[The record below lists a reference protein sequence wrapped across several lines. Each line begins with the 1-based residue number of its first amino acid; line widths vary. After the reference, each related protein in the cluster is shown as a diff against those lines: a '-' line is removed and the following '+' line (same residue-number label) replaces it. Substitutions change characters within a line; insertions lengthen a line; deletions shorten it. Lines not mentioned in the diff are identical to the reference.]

1 MSDSLFAI
9 PPDVRFSCTQCG
21 DCCRSWNVLLG
32 PGEAERIEG
41 LDWAGR
47 EDALADVAVTAPVA
61 AGKLTGR
68 RLARRPGGACVFL
81 GADNGCLIHRH
92 FGEQAKPLLCRMY
105 PFAFVRTGG
114 RVAVDCS
121 FACRSIA
128 RGSGEPLEVRTPEW
142 LRLLEESPA
151 AEANAPRL
159 DAKRALKP
167 ETLWELEHGVAELL
181 NVPELPFFVRLRC
194 AMQFAELSANGD
206 PEAPMAGEL
215 RGALRSTLPRRMA
228 ARPAE
233 GTMNATQRAL
243 FLQEV
248 YAHLNPPPEG
258 EGPRQMREREWV
270 AAGEAFRDGRGNP
283 RVDGQ
288 ELKVS
293 WSDIRRVS
301 LEAVGAAGEAVLARW
316 LTAAVVGQRFR
327 FAADEELPFGEA
339 VARLALRYPMALWGA
354 KALAAERG
362 TASVGVE
369 DLQQAI
375 RLIDRAAGRIP
386 LGNLDNKQRAAVEF
400 VLRETGAIEAAVLD
414 VTHGR
419 V

>member
-1 MSDSLFAI
+1 M
-9 PPDVRFSCTQCG
+9 
-21 DCCRSWNVLLG
+21 
-32 PGEAERIEG
+32 
-41 LDWAGR
+41 
-47 EDALADVAVTAPVA
+47 

-68 RLARRPGGACVFL
+68 RLARRSSGACIFL
-81 GADNGCLIHRH
+81 ATDNGCLIHRH

-105 PFAFVRTGG
+105 PFAFVSTAD

-128 RGSGEPLEVRTPEW
+128 QGTGEPLETRTPEW

-167 ETLWELEHGVAELL
+167 ETLWELEHGLVELL
-181 NVPELPFFVRLRC
+181 NRPELPFFVRLRC

-215 RGALRSTLPRRMA
+215 RGALRATLPRRMA
-228 ARPAE
+228 ARLPE
-233 GTMNATQRAL
+233 GSMNATQRAL
-243 FLQEV
+243 FVQEV
-248 YAHLNPPPEG
+248 YAHLNPPPED

-270 AAGEAFRDGRGNP
+270 SAGEAFRDGRGNP
-283 RVDGQ
+283 RVDGR

-293 WSDIRRVS
+293 WGDVRRVS
-301 LEAVGAAGEAVLARW
+301 VETIGAAGDAVLARW

-339 VARLALRYPMALWGA
+339 VARLALRYPMALWGT
-354 KALAAERG
+354 KALAAGRG
-362 TASVGVE
+362 AASAAVG

-386 LGNLDNKQRAAVEF
+386 LGNLDRKQRETAEF